1 MTSPA
6 FDPLRLHVAS
16 FAADAQ
22 EAEGDWA
29 IAELTRLAE
38 TECPVD
44 AVSPLKARAG
54 AHAPADSPRLPSRS
68 ESDLTRRVRWRATGS
83 HRPVG
88 GENQVWLHL
97 QADADVI
104 LQCQRC
110 LLPLDEAVHVDRHF
124 RFVADEDAAA
134 ALDDEIEDEVLA
146 LPKSLNL
153 RDLVEDEMLLALP
166 LVPRHAVCPE
176 AVPLQFGELE
186 EGEEKSN
193 PFASLALLRKD
204 KDGDG
209 GPDIV

>member
-1 MTSPA
+1 MSSPTL
-6 FDPLRLHVAS
+6 DPLRLNVAH
-16 FAADAQ
+16 FAADAL

-29 IAELTRLAE
+29 IAELPRLAD

-44 AVSPLKARAG
+44 AGSPLKPQAGGAKPLTRA
-54 AHAPADSPRLPSRS
+54 
-68 ESDLTRRVRWRATGS
+68 ESDLTRRVRWRAVGS
-83 HRPVG
+83 TRTVG
-88 GENQVWLHL
+88 GEAQLWLHL
-97 QADADVI
+97 LADADVI

-110 LLPLDEAVHVDRHF
+110 LQPLDEAVHVDRHF
-124 RFVADEDAAA
+124 RFVADEDTAA

-166 LVPRHAVCPE
+166 LVPRHEVCPE
-176 AVPLQFGELE
+176 AVPMQFGDVEVV
-186 EGEEKSN
+186 EEKAN

-209 GPDIV
+209 GPDIT

>member
-6 FDPLRLHVAS
+6 IDPLRLNVAH
-16 FAADAQ
+16 FAADAL
-22 EAEGDWA
+22 EADGDWA
-29 IAELTRLAE
+29 IAELPRLADS
-38 TECPVD
+38 ECPVD
-44 AVSPLKARAG
+44 AGSPLKARAD
-54 AHAPADSPRLPSRS
+54 APRSPSRS
-68 ESDLTRRVRWRATGS
+68 AGDLTRRVRWRAVGS

-88 GENQVWLHL
+88 GENQVWMHL
-97 QADADVI
+97 LADADVI

-110 LLPLDEAVHVDRHF
+110 LQPLDEAVHVDRHF
-124 RFVADEDAAA
+124 RFVADEDTAA
-134 ALDDEIEDEVLA
+134 ALDDEVEDEVLA

-166 LVPRHAVCPE
+166 LVPRHDVCPE
-176 AVPLQFGELE
+176 KIPMQFGDVEIV
-186 EGEEKSN
+186 EEKAN

>member
-6 FDPLRLHVAS
+6 LDPLRLHVAN

-29 IAELTRLAE
+29 IAELPRLADS
-38 TECPVD
+38 ECPPD
-44 AVSPLKARAG
+44 AGSPLKVKAD
-54 AHAPADSPRLPSRS
+54 APKGPSRS
-68 ESDLTRRVRWRATGS
+68 ASDLTRRVRWRAVGS
-83 HRPVG
+83 LRPVG
-88 GENQVWLHL
+88 GEQQVWLHL
-97 QADADVI
+97 LADADVI

-124 RFVADEDAAA
+124 RFVDDEDTAA

-153 RDLVEDEMLLALP
+153 RELVEDEMLLALP
-166 LVPRHAVCPE
+166 LVPRHDVCPE
-176 AVPLQFGELE
+176 TIPMQFGDVDLV
-186 EGEEKSN
+186 EEKAN

>member
-6 FDPLRLHVAS
+6 LDPLRLHVAN

-29 IAELTRLAE
+29 IAELPRLADS
-38 TECPVD
+38 ECPLD
-44 AVSPLKARAG
+44 AGSPIKAKAD
-54 AHAPADSPRLPSRS
+54 APGLPPRSA
-68 ESDLTRRVRWRATGS
+68 SDLGRRVRWHAVGS
-83 HRPVG
+83 TRTVG
-88 GENQVWLHL
+88 GEDQIWLHL
-97 QADADVI
+97 LAGADVI

-124 RFVADEDAAA
+124 RFVADEDTAA
-134 ALDDEIEDEVLA
+134 ALDDESEDEILA
-146 LPKSLNL
+146 LPRTLNL

-166 LVPRHAVCPE
+166 LVPRHDVCPE
-176 AVPLQFGELE
+176 AVPMQFGDVEIVE
-186 EGEEKSN
+186 EEAN

>member
-6 FDPLRLHVAS
+6 IDPLRLNVAH
-16 FAADAQ
+16 FATDGL

-29 IAELTRLAE
+29 IAELPRLADS
-38 TECPVD
+38 ECPVD
-44 AVSPLKARAG
+44 AGSPLKAHPDAPRPPPRSAG
-54 AHAPADSPRLPSRS
+54 
-68 ESDLTRRVRWRATGS
+68 DLTRRVRWRAAGS

-97 QADADVI
+97 VAGADVI

-110 LLPLDEAVHVDRHF
+110 LQPLDEAVHVDRHF
-124 RFVADEDAAA
+124 RFVADEDTAA

-166 LVPRHAVCPE
+166 LVPRHDVCPE
-176 AVPLQFGELE
+176 TIPMQFGDVEIV
-186 EGEEKSN
+186 EEKAN